1 MNNIESYSVAKTV
14 EYYKNLSSCGLF
26 EYEKKLI
33 EKYFVPGSRVIDIGC
48 GAGRTSIALRNMGY
62 DVVGVDYSA
71 NMIEAARALDS
82 AIEYFVQDARNM
94 TFPSDTFD
102 CAFFSFNGLMLLES
116 YDDRKKAALEIH
128 RVLKNKGIFYF
139 TTPFLDN
146 KVGRGYWAEKV
157 ETYLKPL
164 NEFSKDELLKLGD
177 DVTEEDAVQFHLH
190 IPFVNEIREMLDE
203 CGYDILFEG
212 RRLDWFPEEKLE
224 DELDDN
230 YMWMVVSENV
240 QL

>member
-102 CAFFSFNGLMLLES
+102 CAFFF
-116 YDDRKKAALEIH
+116 I
-128 RVLKNKGIFYF
+128 
-139 TTPFLDN
+139 
-146 KVGRGYWAEKV
+146 
-157 ETYLKPL
+157 
-164 NEFSKDELLKLGD
+164 
-177 DVTEEDAVQFHLH
+177 
-190 IPFVNEIREMLDE
+190 
-203 CGYDILFEG
+203 
-212 RRLDWFPEEKLE
+212 
-224 DELDDN
+224 
-230 YMWMVVSENV
+230 
-240 QL
+240 